1 MGFEI
6 RNVVPKWITTPFVSL
21 ILMLALS
28 VSCDAQTFD
37 KAKLDAFFDRLAE
50 KSQSMGSIV
59 LAKDGKV
66 LFSRAIGYGQIDGN
80 YKKPLTDASRF
91 AIASITKTFTAVMI
105 LQLVEEGKLKLTDTL
120 DKFYAQVPNSK
131 KITIGQILAHRS
143 GIPNVI
149 GDRESRRDNNAPV
162 SRDEML
168 ALIVDGKPEFEP
180 NSRAV
185 YSNSGYFVLALVLEK
200 VTGKSFAQAMT
211 ERITSKIGLADTY
224 TVTER
229 IDVTKN
235 ESLTFWRLGNN
246 WKLGRET
253 HPVIFEIV
261 STPSDLAK
269 FVEALFDLKLITQ
282 KSLDQM
288 KTIRDGEGLGIVSF
302 MFAGRTFYG
311 HTGGGDNYGS
321 WLMYLPDEKL
331 AVSFC
336 TNAKVHPVK
345 DIISGMID
353 IYYSKPFEI
362 PPFDSLA
369 VSPEILDTY
378 VGIYSS
384 RSSPNKWTV
393 TRDGGSLLAR
403 PGTENDAV
411 ALEATADDKFQL
423 FSGRVTFEFDAGK
436 KQMTIKRGPMPLVF
450 TKEK

>member
-362 PPFDSLA
+362 PAFDSLA